1 MCVCVCVCVGDS
13 WWFCCR
19 CTFLSYYYASL
30 LSYGQLS
37 FIETA
42 GVQWTGTIP
51 SQIGLLSN
59 SLELISIDGAN
70 FQNNDDSSTTTTA
83 TIPTE
88 LYSLT
93 KLRSLTISNS
103 RVGGTISRYIG
114 QLTSLERLDLSG
126 NLFHGVVVP
135 SEIGL
140 LTNLRHFEFTK

>member
-1 MCVCVCVCVGDS
+1 MCVFVGDLGGFVVDVPFS
-13 WWFCCR
+13 H
-19 CTFLSYYYASL
+19 TTMLL
-30 LSYGQLS
+30 LSYGQTLS

-59 SLELISIDGAN
+59 SLELISIDAAN
-70 FQNNDDSSTTTTA
+70 FQNDDDSSTTTTA

-126 NLFHGVVVP
+126 NLFHGVLP
-135 SEIGL
+135 SEIIL
-140 LTNLRHFEFTK
+140 LTNLRTFEFTK